1 MCFFFFSGFP
11 VGRSG
16 GATPGHTRA
25 NALVKKPLPWSMPCL
40 KFGIINF
47 QFSRTIL
54 LQNNL
59 IVSMK
64 RSRTSKSKVQ
74 FHSDK
79 NSLTALQCLLIGT
92 LHRLYIY
99 VSSRK
104 LRHSIAVK
112 YKDNGNHFRNP
123 MVGAAVS

>member
-1 MCFFFFSGFP
+1 
-11 VGRSG
+11 
-16 GATPGHTRA
+16 
-25 NALVKKPLPWSMPCL
+25 
-40 KFGIINF
+40 
-47 QFSRTIL
+47 
-54 LQNNL
+54 
-59 IVSMK
+59 MK

-104 LRHSIAVK
+104 LRHSIVYYAAIFIATPL
-112 YKDNGNHFRNP
+112 FRL
-123 MVGAAVS
+123 G